1 MANSP
6 EFNDT
11 REAFAP
17 DYRRPLGLD
26 SWQRV
31 FNPENGALL
40 GIEEMEDM
48 PLFKR
53 ASAHDLATAA
63 ALESVRTIANPTTR
77 YIAELALM
85 STISDQ
91 ASRNDRYN
99 VNPTTHDR
107 IREMYGEDKY
117 REIVFGT
124 ASIPTLAEVVA
135 DDDIPVTS
143 VELARH
149 SHGSS
154 WKIGEDV
161 NKDTRKELFGSDMSA
176 VSLSYAPHYK
186 IKGFYDQAALIE
198 RKRKVVQLFG
208 GEVVVVMR
216 INMLIDQRGSD
227 IPAHVSQL
235 IDSERAELENRKS
248 RDYDFSQENRILK
261 ELLDKDYVRTPVD
274 KKKRLDFLTPLQTGY
289 YAYSIGKL
297 AAEKQADHAAKQEKY
312 EREAANR
319 AYWSGQ

>member
-1 MANSP
+1 MANSL
-6 EFNDT
+6 EVNNMRHT
-11 REAFAP
+11 FAS
-17 DYRRPLGLD
+17 DYRRPLGLA

-31 FNPENGALL
+31 FDPKDGTLL
-40 GIEEMEDM
+40 DTGEIEDLPFSE
-48 PLFKR
+48 R
-53 ASAHDLATAA
+53 ASAHDLATTT
-63 ALESVRTIANPTTR
+63 ALESVRAIANPTTR
-77 YIAELALM
+77 YIAGLALM

-99 VNPTTHDR
+99 VDPVTER
-107 IREMYGEDKY
+107 IRERYGEDKY
-117 REIVFGT
+117 REIIFGT
-124 ASIPTLAEVVA
+124 APIPILAGVVA
-135 DDDIPVTS
+135 DDDISVTS

-154 WKIGEDV
+154 WKRGEDI
-161 NKDTRKELFGSDMSA
+161 NEDTRKELFNSDMNASPR
-176 VSLSYAPHYK
+176 SDAPNYK

-198 RKRKVVQLFG
+198 RKRKVAQLFG
-208 GEVVVVMR
+208 GKVVVVMR
-216 INMLIDQRGSD
+216 INMLIDQRSSD

-248 RDYDFSQENRILK
+248 KDYDFSKENQILK
-261 ELLDKDYVRTPVD
+261 DLLDKKYVRTPVD
-274 KKKRLDFLTPLQTGY
+274 KKKQLDFLTPLQTGY

-297 AAEKQADHAAKQEKY
+297 AVEKQADHAAKQEKY